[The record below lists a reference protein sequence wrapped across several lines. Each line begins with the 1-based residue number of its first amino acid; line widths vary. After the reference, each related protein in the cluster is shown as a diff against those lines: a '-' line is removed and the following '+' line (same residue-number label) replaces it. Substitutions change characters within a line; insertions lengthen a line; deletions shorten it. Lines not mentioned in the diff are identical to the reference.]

1 MKNVNDFVQ
10 EYRGNDNKGSEYL
23 SKVYM
28 LLGELQNSKSSQYSW
43 FRKIF
48 RSYLMAKIFY

>member
-28 LLGELQNSKSSQYSW
+28 LLGELQNSKSSQYS
-43 FRKIF
+43 
-48 RSYLMAKIFY
+48 